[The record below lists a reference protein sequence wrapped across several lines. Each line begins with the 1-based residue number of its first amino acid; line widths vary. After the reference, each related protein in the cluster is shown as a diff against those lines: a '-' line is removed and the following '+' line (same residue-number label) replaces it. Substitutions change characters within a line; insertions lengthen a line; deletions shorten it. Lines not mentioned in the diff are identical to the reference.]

1 MLTLNFKTKEKQKKV
16 NIDRYVTVCD
26 GAEFKNELM
35 GVIVYF

>member
-26 GAEFKNELM
+26 SAELKNKLM